1 MDPVRRSHDK
11 TLENELTMDIM
22 PVLLAIVGV
31 ILLCALISDI
41 FATVF
46 VPRGKGGP
54 IARRIYSGAWS
65 GWRWIGIHL
74 PEQRRRGWLAYLGPL
89 LVPITVLVWGAALIV
104 GFALIYAPW
113 VPDFS
118 ISPAESGPMA
128 DWALALY
135 YSGYSA
141 VTLGVGD
148 VTPDGTF
155 PRLLTVM
162 EAGFGF
168 AIITVTVSYL
178 LSVYSA
184 RSQATILSLSVFRFI
199 GRGDGEDPVSLLID
213 VADSGAE
220 EEVTDW
226 LGRIEVILAE
236 FVELEGQY
244 PLINYFHEPRDDRAL
259 PIAISDLLDLVTISR
274 SMLSPE
280 RFPSLATGPTT
291 KVIERIG
298 LNYLQETSNIG
309 TSGENTLGAERRE
322 RYDDARRR
330 LEQAGVPLRNDEEA
344 WPAYDALR
352 CEWDMADE
360 RIREWLG
367 YRSATDG
374 SWKRGVLP
382 RA

>member
-1 MDPVRRSHDK
+1 MDPVRKSDDQ

-22 PVLLAIVGV
+22 PVLLATVGV
-31 ILLCALISDI
+31 ILLCALINDI

-54 IARRIYSGAWS
+54 ITRRIFSGAWFV
-65 GWRWIGIHL
+65 WRWIGNHL
-74 PEQRRRGWLAYLGPL
+74 PEQRRRSWLAYLGPL
-89 LVPITVLVWGAALIV
+89 LVPVTVLAWGSLLII
-104 GFALIYAPW
+104 GFALVYAPW
-113 VPDFS
+113 VSDFS
-118 ISPAESGPMA
+118 ISPPESGPMA

-148 VTPDGTF
+148 VTPNGTF
-155 PRLLTVM
+155 PRLLAVT

-184 RSQATILSLSVFRFI
+184 RSQATILSLSVCRFI
-199 GRGDGEDPVSLLID
+199 GRGDGDDPVSLLID
-213 VADSGAE
+213 VAESGAE
-220 EEVTDW
+220 QEVTDW
-226 LGRIEVILAE
+226 LGRIEVILVE
-236 FVELEGQY
+236 FIELEGQY
-244 PLINYFHEPRDDRAL
+244 PLINYFHEPEDDRAL

-274 SMLSPE
+274 TLLSPE
-280 RFPSLATGPTT
+280 RFPALATGPTT
-291 KVIERIG
+291 RVIERIG
-298 LNYLQETSNIG
+298 LNYLQQTSTIA
-309 TSGENTLGAERRE
+309 TAGENTLGEERRK
-322 RYDDARRR
+322 RYDDARWR
-330 LEQAGVPLRNDEEA
+330 LEGAGVPLRDDEKA

-352 CEWDMADE
+352 SEWDMADE

-374 SWKRGVLP
+374 
-382 RA
+382 A